1 MRVSL
6 FGLGYVGC
14 VTAACL
20 AKCGHEVWGADIN
33 ADKVGMINAGKS
45 PIIEKD
51 LGEMILEGHNN
62 GRFRA
67 TSDPAEAVLNTD
79 LSLVCVGTPSNGNGS
94 LDLNAVKT
102 VARQIG
108 DALRRKSS
116 AHCVVFRSTV
126 LPGTVRN
133 LLIPILSEAS
143 GKTVHQDFD
152 VCFNPEFLREGS
164 AIHDFY
170 NPPFTAVGCAT
181 SRGGDTVARLYDGVV
196 GSVEKTSFEVAEML
210 KYACNSYHALKI
222 AFANEIGSLC
232 KGMDI
237 DSHRVMDLFARDQKL
252 NISKAYLTP
261 GFAFGGS
268 CLPKDLRALL
278 YKSKELDLDSRLL
291 TAVLDSNQLHIQRV
305 IERILSTKKKK
316 VGILGLSFK
325 AGTDDLRDSPTVML
339 VESLLGKG
347 CRIKIYD
354 SEVSLAKIF
363 GANKAYIEHEISHI
377 STLMCSR
384 IDEVLQES
392 DVIVVAKHQDEI
404 KDALMPYIGKKIVFD
419 LVRIIPSSCD
429 RLEKY
434 DGICW

>member
-14 VTAACL
+14 VTSACL
-20 AKCGHEVWGADIN
+20 AKCGHKVWGMDVN

-45 PIIEKD
+45 PIIEEG
-51 LGEMILEGHNN
+51 LGEMIQEGHAN

-67 TSDPAEAVLNTD
+67 TSDPTEAVQNTD
-79 LSLVCVGTPSNGNGS
+79 ISLVCVGTPSNENGS
-94 LDLNAVKT
+94 LDLKAVKG
-102 VARQIG
+102 VASQIG
-108 DALRRKSS
+108 EALREKGSY
-116 AHCVVFRSTV
+116 HCVVFRSTV

-133 LLIPILSEAS
+133 VLMPILNAAS
-143 GKTVHQDFD
+143 GKTVHRDFD
-152 VCFNPEFLREGS
+152 VCYNPEFLREGS

-181 SRGGDTVARLYDGVV
+181 PRGGDTVARLYDDVV
-196 GSVEKTSFEVAEML
+196 ASVEKMSFEVAEML
-210 KYACNSYHALKI
+210 KYACNSFHALKVT
-222 AFANEIGSLC
+222 FANEIGSIC
-232 KGMDI
+232 KGLGI
-237 DSHRVMDLFARDQKL
+237 DSHRVMDLFAQDQKL

-268 CLPKDLRALL
+268 CLPKDIRALL
-278 YKSKELDLDSRLL
+278 YKSKQLDLDSPLL
-291 TAVLDSNQLHIQRV
+291 SSVLTSNQLHIQRL
-305 IERILSTKKKK
+305 INRILSTRQKR

-325 AGTDDLRDSPTVML
+325 PGTDDLRYSPTVMV

-347 CRIKIYD
+347 CRIKIHD

-363 GANKAYIEHEISHI
+363 GANKEYIEGEITHI

-384 IDEVLQES
+384 IDEVLEES
-392 DVIVVAKHQDEI
+392 DVIVVAKPQKGI
-404 KDALMPYIGKKIVFD
+404 KEALKPYFGKKIIFD
-419 LVRIIPSSCD
+419 LVRIMPNPCEH
-429 RLEKY
+429 LEGY

>member
-20 AKCGHEVWGADIN
+20 AKCGHEVWGVDVS

-45 PIIEKD
+45 PIIEKGLGD
-51 LGEMILEGHNN
+51 LIEEGHAN

-67 TSDPAEAVLNTD
+67 TTDPAEAVLKTEV
-79 LSLVCVGTPSNGNGS
+79 SLVCVGTPSNGNGS
-94 LDLNAVKT
+94 LDLKAVKT

-108 DALRRKSS
+108 EVLREKSGG
-116 AHCVVFRSTV
+116 HCVVFRSTV
-126 LPGTVRN
+126 VPGTVRDV
-133 LLIPILSEAS
+133 LIPILNEAS
-143 GKTVHQDFD
+143 NKTAHVDFD

-164 AIHDFY
+164 AINDFY

-181 SRGGDTVARLYDGVV
+181 AGGAETVSRLYADVAA
-196 GSVEKTSFEVAEML
+196 SVERTSFEVAEML
-210 KYACNSYHALKI
+210 KYACNGFHALKVT
-222 AFANEIGSLC
+222 FANEIGSLC
-232 KGMDI
+232 KGLGI
-237 DSHRVMDLFARDQKL
+237 DSHRVMDLFTRDQKL

-278 YKSKELDLDSRLL
+278 YKSKQLDLDSPLL
-291 TAVLDSNQLHIQRV
+291 SSVLASNQLHIQRL
-305 IERILSTKKKK
+305 IDRILSTRQKR

-325 AGTDDLRDSPTVML
+325 AGTDDLRDSPTVVL
-339 VESLLGKG
+339 AESLLGKG

-363 GANKAYIEHEISHI
+363 GANKAYIEHEIAHI

-384 IDEVLQES
+384 IDEVLEES
-392 DVIVVAKHQDEI
+392 DVIVVSKQQNEI
-404 KDALMPYIGKKIVFD
+404 RDGLKPYFGKKMIFD
-419 LVRIIPSSCD
+419 LVRIVPNPCH
-429 RLEKY
+429 RLENY